1 MPMLVRAFSVELAST
16 VAFDYPTI
24 NALADHIMALKAK
37 SPQQTTM
44 HVAAFSSNESAPA
57 KR

>member
-1 MPMLVRAFSVELAST
+1 MELTST

-24 NALADHIMALKAK
+24 NALADHIMALKAN
-37 SPQQTTM
+37 SPQQATT
-44 HVAAFSSNESAPA
+44 HVAAFSTNELAPA

>member
-1 MPMLVRAFSVELAST
+1 MLVRAFSVELAST

-37 SPQQTTM
+37 SPQQTTT
-44 HVAAFSSNESAPA
+44 HVAAFPCSELAPTE
-57 KR
+57 R

>member
-1 MPMLVRAFSVELAST
+1 MLVRAFSVELAST

-24 NALADHIMALKAK
+24 NALADHIIALKAK